1 MDPFLPR
8 TFIIPGRLID
18 SFNVFKAL
26 FSSTRTPARNGY
38 RRDGVQGETLA
49 KTIGRMGPHRLG
61 GVTRG

>member
-8 TFIIPGRLID
+8 TFITPGRLID

-49 KTIGRMGPHRLG
+49 GRDTGPHRLG